1 MKPVRR
7 RTGECLEDDYGID
20 ADKIGADFKD
30 GVLTISLPEPPE
42 LQHPERKIAI
52 QSR

>member
-1 MKPVRR
+1 MKPVPRR
-7 RTGECLEDDYGID
+7 IGECLEDDYGID

-30 GVLTISLPEPPE
+30 GVLTISLPKPPA
-42 LQHPERKIAI
+42 LQRQERKIAI